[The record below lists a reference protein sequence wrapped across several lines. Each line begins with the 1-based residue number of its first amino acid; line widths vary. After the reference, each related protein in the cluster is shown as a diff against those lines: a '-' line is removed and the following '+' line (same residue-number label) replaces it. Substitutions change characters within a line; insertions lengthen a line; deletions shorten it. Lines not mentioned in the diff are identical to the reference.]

1 MGNVGL
7 TWAVQPFD
15 VGTNLYMTDHRRDYT
30 GEFFAPGYARLDLFG
45 RYHVTGH
52 FDLYAR
58 VQNVL
63 DHNIVEI
70 LGYKNPG
77 VYFIAGASY
86 KFD

>member
-1 MGNVGL
+1 
-7 TWAVQPFD
+7 
-15 VGTNLYMTDHRRDYT
+15 
-30 GEFFAPGYARLDLFG
+30 
-45 RYHVTGH
+45 
-52 FDLYAR
+52 